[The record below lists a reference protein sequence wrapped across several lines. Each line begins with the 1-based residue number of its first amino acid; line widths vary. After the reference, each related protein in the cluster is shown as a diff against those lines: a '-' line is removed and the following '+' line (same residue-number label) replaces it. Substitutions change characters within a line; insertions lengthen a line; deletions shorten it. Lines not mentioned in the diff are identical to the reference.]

1 MNETKKLLKDS
12 AGLRWL
18 VLILIS
24 GLTFGTYWFQDFFS
38 GIKPLMITEL
48 GITSS
53 QFGTIIQWTTWANVF
68 GMIIIGGI
76 ILDNWGIRRTGLV
89 FGALATL
96 GAALTAM
103 GAAGTFS
110 NDLNTQMWTM
120 MIGRLLFGSGLE
132 IVCVIAM
139 RTIVKWFKG
148 YELALAMAIN
158 MGFGR
163 LGSTLGQALSIDIG
177 GGVVSPAVNFAA
189 TLIGIGLIMFLI
201 YIMFDVKLDR
211 QMKGQNQEEE
221 EEPFRFSDLVKLVT
235 NRSFIFIT
243 LLCVTFYS
251 AVFPFMQYAPDLLI
265 NKFNFTFDLPADA
278 DVVLFGSKTLGN
290 ASIYI
295 ALFIFALAVT
305 LVPAKFK
312 SSTGKTVSLG
322 VILVLFAAFIYAL
335 SDTLGMWL
343 QNGPKTASLIPL
355 GSILFTPIFGKIV
368 DSKGKA
374 ASLMIIGSLLLIF
387 AHLALSIF
395 DSVVLGYLGLLSLG
409 IAFSLV
415 PAAMWPSVSKI
426 VAENRLGTAYA
437 TMFTVQNWGLNA
449 FFKGIGWLLDKTNPK
464 IVALIDKV
472 RASFESLGLSDI
484 QISKLMQEMQYG
496 SNKLSSPEIVQQIN
510 AIRESFQKQG
520 LAKADIAN
528 RIAEIQQMVTTDIPS
543 FDYTTPILMLV
554 GLGVIAMFLAF
565 MLKRADKKQGYGL
578 EKPSNHTDDPEI
590 LEAQARGDLE

>member
-1 MNETKKLLKDS
+1 MEQIKKTLKDS
-12 AGLRWL
+12 AAMRWL

-24 GLTFGTYWFQDFFS
+24 GLTFSTYWFQDFFS
-38 GIKPLMITEL
+38 GIKPLMISEM
-48 GITSS
+48 GISSS
-53 QFGTIIQWTTWANVF
+53 QFGTLIQWTTWANVF

-76 ILDNWGIRRTGLV
+76 ILDNWGIRRTGIV

-103 GAAGTFS
+103 GAAGTFTDDMDS
-110 NDLNTQMWTM
+110 RMWTM

-132 IVCVIAM
+132 VVCVIAM

-189 TLIGIGLIMFLI
+189 TLIGIGLLMFLI
-201 YIMFDVKLDR
+201 YIMFDVKLDK
-211 QMKGQNQEEE
+211 QMKGSADLED
-221 EEPFRFSDLVKLVT
+221 EEPFRFSDLIKLVT
-235 NRSFIFIT
+235 NRSFIFIA

-265 NKFNFTFDLPADA
+265 NKFDFTFELPESAT
-278 DVVLFGSKTLGN
+278 VTLFGSDTLGN
-290 ASIYI
+290 ASIFI
-295 ALFIFALAVT
+295 GLFIFALAVT
-305 LVPAKFK
+305 LVPARFK
-312 SSTGKTVSLG
+312 NKQGKTISLLI
-322 VILVLFAAFIYAL
+322 ILGLFALFIYSL
-335 SDTLGMWL
+335 RDVFSLWL
-343 QNGPKTASLIPL
+343 TNGPKTASLIPL

-368 DSKGKA
+368 DAKGKA
-374 ASLMIIGSLLLIF
+374 ASLMILGASLLIF
-387 AHLALSIF
+387 AHLTLSIF
-395 DSVVLGYLGLLSLG
+395 DNVILGYLGLLSLG

-437 TMFTVQNWGLNA
+437 TMFTVQNWGLNL
-449 FFKGIGWLLDKTNPK
+449 FFWGIGWVLDQANPAVVAKLDEVRKQLKAKDLSNLEISEK
-464 IVALIDKV
+464 I
-472 RASFESLGLSDI
+472 R
-484 QISKLMQEMQYG
+484 EMQFVTG
-496 SNKLSSPEIVQQIN
+496 EIPVFN
-510 AIRESFQKQG
+510 
-520 LAKADIAN
+520 
-528 RIAEIQQMVTTDIPS
+528 
-543 FDYTTPILMLV
+543 YTTPILMLV

-578 EKPSNHTDDPEI
+578 ELPSGAQSPREM
-590 LEAQARGDLE
+590 EAEERANIE

>member
-1 MNETKKLLKDS
+1 MDQAKRLLKDS
-12 AGLRWL
+12 AGLRWI

-38 GIKPLMITEL
+38 GIKPLMITEM

-53 QFGTIIQWTTWANVF
+53 QFGTLIQWTTWANVF

-76 ILDNWGIRRTGLV
+76 ILDKWGIRRTGIV
-89 FGALATL
+89 FGLLATI
-96 GAALTAM
+96 GASLTAM

-110 NDLNTQMWTM
+110 DDLNSQMWVM

-148 YELALAMAIN
+148 YDLALAMAIN

-211 QMKGQNQEEE
+211 QMKGLASDSED
-221 EEPFRFSDLVKLVT
+221 EPFRLSDLVKLVT
-235 NRSFIFIT
+235 NRSFLFIAA
-243 LLCVTFYS
+243 LCVTFYS

-265 NKFNFTFDLPADA
+265 NKFGFTYDLPSNADII
-278 DVVLFGSKTLGN
+278 LFGSKTLGN
-290 ASIYI
+290 ASVYI
-295 ALFIFALAVT
+295 GLFIFALAVT
-305 LVPAKFK
+305 LVPANIK
-312 SSTGKTVSLG
+312 SKTGKAISLTI
-322 VILVLFAAFIYAL
+322 VLVLFVVFIYSL

-343 QNGPKTASLIPL
+343 KNGPKTASLIPL

-374 ASLMIIGSLLLIF
+374 ASLMILGSLLLIF
-387 AHLALSIF
+387 AHLSLSIF
-395 DSVVLGYLGLLSLG
+395 DSVVLGYLGLLALG

-415 PAAMWPSVSKI
+415 PAAMWPSVAKI

-437 TMFTVQNWGLNA
+437 TMFTIQNWGLNA
-449 FFKGIGWLLDKTNPK
+449 FFKGIGWVLDKSNPDV
-464 IVALIDKV
+464 VAEIETARSNLE
-472 RASFESLGLSDI
+472 AQGLSRME
-484 QISKLMQEMQYG
+484 ISMRLQEMQQ
-496 SNKLSSPEIVQQIN
+496 SFEIS
-510 AIRESFQKQG
+510 A
-520 LAKADIAN
+520 
-528 RIAEIQQMVTTDIPS
+528 

-554 GLGVIAMFLAF
+554 GLGVIALFLAF
-565 MLKRADKKQGYGL
+565 MLKRSDKKQGFGL
-578 EKPSNHTDDPEI
+578 ELPSGKSNDVEEM
-590 LEAQARGDLE
+590 EAENKANVQ

>member
-1 MNETKKLLKDS
+1 METIKRTLKDS
-12 AGLRWL
+12 AAVRWL

-24 GLTFGTYWFQDFFS
+24 GLTFSTYWFQDFFS
-38 GIKPLMITEL
+38 GIKPLMMTEM

-53 QFGTIIQWTTWANVF
+53 QFGTLIQWTTWANVF

-76 ILDNWGIRRTGLV
+76 ILDKWGIRRTGIV
-89 FGALATL
+89 FGLLATA
-96 GAALTAM
+96 GAALTAF

-110 NDLNTQMWTM
+110 DNLDGQMWTM

-189 TLIGIGLIMFLI
+189 TLIGIGMIMFLI

-211 QMKGQNQEEE
+211 QMKGQGAQQED
-221 EEPFRFSDLVKLVT
+221 EPFRLSDLVKLIT
-235 NRSFIFIT
+235 NRSFLFIA

-265 NKFNFTFDLPADA
+265 NKYGFTYDLPDNA
-278 DVVLFGSKTLGN
+278 VITLFGSAALGN

-305 LVPAKFK
+305 LIPSYIKNK
-312 SSTGKTVSLG
+312 TGK
-322 VILVLFAAFIYAL
+322 ILSIFIILILFSVFIYSL
-335 SDTLGMWL
+335 SDIFSLWL
-343 QNGPKTASLIPL
+343 KNGPKTASLIPL

-368 DSKGKA
+368 DTKGKA
-374 ASLMIIGSLLLIF
+374 ASLMIVGSFLLIF
-387 AHLALSIF
+387 AHLALSVF
-395 DSVVLGYLGLLSLG
+395 NSVTLGYIGLFALGV
-409 IAFSLV
+409 AFSLV
-415 PAAMWPSVSKI
+415 PAAMWPSVAKI

-437 TMFTVQNWGLNA
+437 TMFTIQNWGLNV
-449 FFKGIGWLLDKTNPK
+449 FFKGIGWVLDKSNPDVVDK
-464 IVALIDKV
+464 IESV
-472 RASFESLGLSDI
+472 RQSLEAQGLTKL
-484 QISKLMQEMQYG
+484 QISGRLQEMQ
-496 SNKLSSPEIVQQIN
+496 LVTHEIP
-510 AIRESFQKQG
+510 A
-520 LAKADIAN
+520 
-528 RIAEIQQMVTTDIPS
+528 
-543 FDYTTPILMLV
+543 FDYTNPILMLV
-554 GLGVIAMFLAF
+554 GLGVLALFLAF
-565 MLKRADKKQGYGL
+565 LLKGANKKQGYGL
-578 EKPSNHTDDPEI
+578 ELPSGEKPVQVI
-590 LEAQARGDLE
+590 EAEMQANIE